1 MFSDKMADSSY
12 VENKTKQILITCKLE
27 VIQQN
32 YSRHLINKHPLE
44 NAHDMRTF
52 VQQKLSYFRASKTAS
67 VTERLRRRSSSRER
81 SISRE

>member
-1 MFSDKMADSSY
+1 MADSSY
-12 VENKTKQILITCKLE
+12 VENKTIEILITFKLE

-44 NAHDMRTF
+44 NALDMRTF
-52 VQQKLSYFRASKTAS
+52 GQQKLSFLRASKTAS
-67 VTERLRRRSSSRER
+67 VKERVRRRSSSRER